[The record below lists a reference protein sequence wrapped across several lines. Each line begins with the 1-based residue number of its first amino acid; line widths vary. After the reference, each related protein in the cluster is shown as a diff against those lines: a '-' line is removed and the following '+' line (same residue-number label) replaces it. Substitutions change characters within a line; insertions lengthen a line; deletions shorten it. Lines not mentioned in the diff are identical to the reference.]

1 MRSRLASR
9 LAWSLCAA
17 SLVLVALALL
27 LILLGWSTELPKGW
41 TPWRDQVIGVLGLF
55 GAPILGGLIAS
66 RHPRNPYGWLW
77 LGFGMGFAL
86 VSLGEPYAAYA
97 LVVDPG
103 SLPAPRTVV
112 QVLGI
117 AWVLFIFFS
126 PFLLLLFPDGR
137 LPSRRWRFLVWTVAA
152 AGAMLLVLALFLPG
166 RSGFAPVENPF
177 GIGGTFGDVVTVLV
191 NTGVFVIFGAIV
203 ISALSLVFRFR
214 RTTGIE
220 RQQIKWFAYAAVVLG
235 GSVAFS
241 GLLGFELPGVW
252 DALFEAL
259 TFVGLYVAVGIAILK
274 YRLYEIDRI
283 INRTLVYGAL
293 TLMLAAVYFGGV
305 TLLQATFRVL
315 TGQEQQPQF
324 VIVASTLV
332 IAALFNPLR
341 RRIQNFIDR
350 RFYRGKYDAK
360 NTLQA
365 FSQKLRDETDLDV
378 LGEDL
383 VAVVRDTMQPE
394 HVSIW
399 LKPTRTTEKERED
412 RGVARA

>member
-1 MRSRLASR
+1 MSARLASR
-9 LAWSLCAA
+9 LAWSLCTA
-17 SLVLVALALL
+17 SLLLMALALL

-41 TPWRDQVIGVLGLF
+41 TPWRDQVIGVLGLV
-55 GAPILGGLIAS
+55 GAPILGGFIAS
-66 RHPRNPYGWLW
+66 RRPGNPYGWLW

-86 VSLGEPYAAYA
+86 LSLGEPYAAYA
-97 LVVDPG
+97 LVVGPG

-112 QVLGI
+112 QVLGLG
-117 AWVLFIFFS
+117 WVLYIIFA

-137 LPSRRWRFLVWTVAA
+137 LPSRRWRFLVWTVVA
-152 AGAMLLVLALFLPG
+152 AGAVLLVLVPFLPG

-191 NTGVFVIFGAIV
+191 VAGVFVIFGAIV

-235 GSVAFS
+235 GSVIFS
-241 GLLGFELPGVW
+241 GLLGFDLPGVW
-252 DALFEAL
+252 DALFETVTIA
-259 TFVGLYVAVGIAILK
+259 GLYVAVGIAILK

-293 TLMLAAVYFGGV
+293 TVMLAAVYFGGV

-315 TGQEQQPQF
+315 TGQEQQPQL

-350 RFYRGKYDAK
+350 RFYRRKYDARK
-360 NTLQA
+360 TLDS
-365 FSQKLRDETDLDV
+365 FSLKLRDETDLEQ
-378 LGEDL
+378 LNGDL
-383 VAVVRDTMQPE
+383 VDVVRETVRPV
-394 HVSIW
+394 HVSLW
-399 LKPTRTTEKERED
+399 LREPGER
-412 RGVARA
+412 R